1 MSKVSDSRMLALL
14 EYRGVDDFLSEMEV
28 GLVVPTCFV
37 ERVKA
42 LIKENYDIVL
52 VAKPGMLDN
61 LHEGEFCGMPYND
74 TSVTLVSSY

>member
-1 MSKVSDSRMLALL
+1 MSNVSNESILNDL

>member
-1 MSKVSDSRMLALL
+1 MSNVSDSLLLALL

-37 ERVKA
+37 ERIKA
-42 LIKENYDIVL
+42 LIKEEYDIVL
-52 VAKPGMLDN
+52 VATPGMLDN
-61 LHEGEFCGMPYND
+61 LHEGVFCSMPYND